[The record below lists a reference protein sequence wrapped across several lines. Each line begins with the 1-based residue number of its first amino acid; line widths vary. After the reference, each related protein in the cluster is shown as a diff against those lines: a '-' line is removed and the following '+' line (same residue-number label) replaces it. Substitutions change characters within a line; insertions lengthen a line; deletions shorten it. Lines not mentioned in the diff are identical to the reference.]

1 MLLVYLWLANSMPK
15 KHLQIANIEVPG
27 QKGPYHA
34 DDVPGMAH
42 DTATIRSDPRESL
55 ALVFGEV
62 DV

>member
-1 MLLVYLWLANSMPK
+1 MPK